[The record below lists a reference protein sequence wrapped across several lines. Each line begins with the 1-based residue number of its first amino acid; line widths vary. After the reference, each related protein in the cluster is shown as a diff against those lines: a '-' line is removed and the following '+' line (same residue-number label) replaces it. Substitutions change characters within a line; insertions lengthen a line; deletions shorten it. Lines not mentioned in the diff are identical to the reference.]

1 MLPGDDANTR
11 PSPLASSTSGLAIR
25 PFTHQGADMTVIEY
39 ADLYIDGEWSRPNS
53 SDVLQVVSASTEER
67 IGAVPEANEGDVDR
81 AVTAARGA
89 FDDPSGWS
97 RWAPPRRAEI
107 MERFATELEAR
118 AEETARRV
126 SAQNGMP
133 IVVANQLEA
142 VFPSVLL
149 RYYAGLAKDLPFE
162 EERPGMLGGSSLV
175 IREPIGVVGA
185 IVPWNVPQAITF
197 LKVAPALAAGCT
209 IVLKPSP
216 ETVLDAF
223 LMAEAALAAGLPR
236 GVLNIVPGGRELGA
250 YLVSHPGI
258 DKVSF
263 TGSTPAGRAIAE
275 TCGRLLRP
283 VTLELGGKSA
293 AIVLD
298 DADLVSNMESFFG
311 ATLLNNGQIC
321 WLGTRILAPQ
331 SRYSEVVDTITGLA
345 GSLQIGEALDPSTQI
360 GPLASAR
367 QRERVESYI
376 EKGSAEGARLTV
388 GGKRPEQFD
397 KGWFIQP
404 TVFADVDNNFAIA
417 QEEIFGPVLSVIP
430 YRDEDEA
437 AAIANDSDYGL
448 GGSVWTADPDRGA
461 AFARRVQSGTIGI
474 NAYMNDPTV
483 PFGGIKASGMGREM
497 GPEGLSGYQQLK
509 TIYLDTRG
517 KGA

>member
-1 MLPGDDANTR
+1 V
-11 PSPLASSTSGLAIR
+11 S
-25 PFTHQGADMTVIEY
+25 VVEY
-39 ADLYIDGEWSRPNS
+39 TDLYIGGEWSKPS
-53 SDVLQVVSASTEER
+53 GPDVLQVVSASTEAY
-67 IGAVPEANEGDVDR
+67 IGSVPEGSDEDIDR
-81 AVTAARGA
+81 AVQAARAA
-89 FDDPSGWS
+89 FDDPAGWS
-97 RWAPPRRAEI
+97 RWAPPARADV
-107 MERFATELEAR
+107 MERFAAELESR

-126 SAQNGMP
+126 ADQNGMP

-142 VFPSVLL
+142 VFPPVLL
-149 RYYAGLAKDLPFE
+149 RYYAGLARDMAFE
-162 EERPGMLGGSSLV
+162 ETRPGMLGGSSVV
-175 IREPIGVVGA
+175 IREPVGVVGA

-223 LMAEAALAAGLPR
+223 LMAEAALGAGLPA

-250 YLVSHPGI
+250 YLVSHPGV
-258 DKVSF
+258 DKISF
-263 TGSTPAGRAIAE
+263 TGSTAAGRMIAE

-293 AIVLD
+293 AVVLD

-331 SRYSEVVDTITGLA
+331 SRYGEVVDTITGLA
-345 GSLQIGEALDPSTQI
+345 SSLKVGEALDPSTQI
-360 GPLASAR
+360 GPMASAR

-376 EKGSAEGARLTV
+376 AKGKAEGARLTA
-388 GGKRPEQFD
+388 GGGRPEQFD
-397 KGWFIQP
+397 KGWFVQP
-404 TVFADVDNNFAIA
+404 TVFANVDNKFTIA

-430 YRDEDEA
+430 YRDEDDA
-437 AAIANDSDYGL
+437 VAIANDSDFGL
-448 GGSVWTADPDRGA
+448 GGSVWTADPARGA
-461 AFARRVQSGTIGI
+461 AFARRIQSGTVGV

-497 GPEGLSGYQQLK
+497 GPEGLAGYQQLK
-509 TIYLDTRG
+509 TIYLDARG
-517 KGA
+517 A

>member
-1 MLPGDDANTR
+1 V
-11 PSPLASSTSGLAIR
+11 S
-25 PFTHQGADMTVIEY
+25 VIEY
-39 ADLYIDGEWSRPNS
+39 ADLYIGGEWSKPS
-53 SDVLQVVSASTEER
+53 GSDVLQVVSASTEAY
-67 IGAVPEANEGDVDR
+67 IGSVPEGIEDDVDR
-81 AVTAARGA
+81 AVNAARAA
-89 FDDPSGWS
+89 FDDSSGWS
-97 RWAPPRRAEI
+97 RWAPAQRAEV
-107 MERFATELEAR
+107 MERFASELEAR

-126 SAQNGMP
+126 ADQNGMP

-142 VFPSVLL
+142 IFPPVLL
-149 RYYAGLAKDLPFE
+149 RYYAGLARDLPFE
-162 EERPGMLGGSSLV
+162 EVRPGMLGGSSLV
-175 IREPIGVVGA
+175 IREPVGVVGA

-223 LMAEAALAAGLPR
+223 LMAEAALAAGLPA

-250 YLVSHPGI
+250 YLVSHPRI

-263 TGSTPAGRAIAE
+263 TGSTAAGRAIAE
-275 TCGRLLRP
+275 ACGRMLRP

-331 SRYSEVVDTITGLA
+331 SRYSEVVDTISGLA
-345 GSLQIGEALDPSTQI
+345 GALQIGEALDPSTQI
-360 GPLASAR
+360 GPLASSR
-367 QRERVESYI
+367 QRDRVESYI
-376 EKGSAEGARLTV
+376 AKGNAEGARLTV
-388 GGKRPEQFD
+388 GGERPEQFD
-397 KGWFIQP
+397 KGWFVQP
-404 TVFADVDNNFAIA
+404 TVFADVDNKFTIA

-437 AAIANDSDYGL
+437 VAIANDSDYGL
-448 GGSVWTADPDRGA
+448 GGSVWTSDPDRGA
-461 AFARRVQSGTIGI
+461 AFARHVQSGTIGI
-474 NAYMNDPTV
+474 NAYMNDPTA
-483 PFGGIKASGMGREM
+483 PFGGVKASGMGREM
-497 GPEGLSGYQQLK
+497 GPEGLAGYQQLK
-509 TIYLDTRG
+509 TIYLDARAN
-517 KGA
+517 GA